1 MDVSKEA
8 LKLHKKLAGKIEMN
22 VKKEVLSKEDL
33 SLVYTPGVSAPC
45 LEIADDKE
53 KVYDYTWKGNSVAV
67 ITDGTAVLGMGN
79 IGPEASLPVM
89 EGKAALFKSFANID
103 AVPIALD
110 TQDTEEIIRTVK
122 LLAPS
127 FGGINL
133 EDISA
138 PRCVEIERRLDEELD
153 IPVFHDDQHGTAIV
167 VLAALINALKLAG
180 KDKESIKVVISGTGA
195 AGSAIIKILSAYG
208 ISDIVAFDQHGM
220 VNKESKNLDELQVE
234 LLNHL
239 NDDVVYKNLSEAM
252 VGSDV
257 FIGVSVANLLS
268 IEMVESM
275 APNAIVFAMAN
286 PNPEISYDDAKKAG
300 ALIVGTGRSDRPNQ
314 INNVLVFPGLFKGL
328 LMSRSKRV
336 PVELRVASAEII
348 ASLTKEEDIS
358 SEHIITDVFDPN
370 LVTKLSSGIVDV
382 VEALRLEGYDL

>member
-138 PRCVEIERRLDEELD
+138 PRCVAIERRLDEELD

-257 FIGVSVANLLS
+257 LIGVSVANLLS

-348 ASLTKEEDIS
+348 ASLTKAEDIS

>member
-1 MDVSKEA
+1 MF
-8 LKLHKKLAGKIEMN
+8 
-22 VKKEVLSKEDL
+22 
-33 SLVYTPGVSAPC
+33 
-45 LEIADDKE
+45 
-53 KVYDYTWKGNSVAV
+53 
-67 ITDGTAVLGMGN
+67 
-79 IGPEASLPVM
+79 
-89 EGKAALFKSFANID
+89 LF
-103 AVPIALD
+103 
-110 TQDTEEIIRTVK
+110 TY
-122 LLAPS
+122 
-127 FGGINL
+127 
-133 EDISA
+133 DIS
-138 PRCVEIERRLDEELD
+138 
-153 IPVFHDDQHGTAIV
+153 
-167 VLAALINALKLAG
+167 N
-180 KDKESIKVVISGTGA
+180 
-195 AGSAIIKILSAYG
+195 
-208 ISDIVAFDQHGM
+208 IVAFDQHGM
-220 VNKESKNLDELQVE
+220 VNKESENLDELQIE

-275 APNAIVFAMAN
+275 APSAIVFAMAN

-348 ASLTKEEDIS
+348 ASLTKAEDIS

>member
-22 VKKEVLSKEDL
+22 VKEEVLSKEDL

-45 LEIADDKE
+45 LEIAEDKE

-153 IPVFHDDQHGTAIV
+153 IPVYHDDQHGTAIV

-220 VNKESKNLDELQVE
+220 VNKESENLDELQIE

-348 ASLTKEEDIS
+348 ASLTKAEDIS

>member
-1 MDVSKEA
+1 M
-8 LKLHKKLAGKIEMN
+8 
-22 VKKEVLSKEDL
+22 
-33 SLVYTPGVSAPC
+33 
-45 LEIADDKE
+45 
-53 KVYDYTWKGNSVAV
+53 
-67 ITDGTAVLGMGN
+67 
-79 IGPEASLPVM
+79 
-89 EGKAALFKSFANID
+89 
-103 AVPIALD
+103 
-110 TQDTEEIIRTVK
+110 
-122 LLAPS
+122 
-127 FGGINL
+127 
-133 EDISA
+133 
-138 PRCVEIERRLDEELD
+138 DEELD

-348 ASLTKEEDIS
+348 ASLTKAEDIS